1 MLPRNPNTWKFNS
14 RELNGEMLCDVK
26 HFAMRKGEM
35 KLEKCNHVEPKK
47 DALNMLYL
55 MLKSYPDYKNM
66 SLMNFYSLLKK
77 LEKNVY

>member
-47 DALNMLYL
+47 DDLTELQSLPFFVNVNIFN
-55 MLKSYPDYKNM
+55 YKIY
-66 SLMNFYSLLKK
+66 NF
-77 LEKNVY
+77 V